1 MSEPS
6 VDDPWEVAVVGAG
19 FAGLSAAIYLGR
31 SRRRTLVLD
40 SDRSMAKWEQMVEN
54 YLGFPEGL
62 SGAELL
68 ERGRAHARQFGAV
81 MVADDVQDIRQ
92 KRDALFTLIGR
103 EGEYRAQRVLLA
115 TGLTHLLP
123 DIPGARDCLGK
134 SLFFCKDCDG
144 YRVQG
149 RRIVIVGAREDAARY
164 ALGLLAFSPSVS
176 IATYGE
182 RPAWQPRWDAWLDE
196 YRIPVRRDRVR
207 ALHHRAGAV
216 SRVVFDSGD
225 GVPAEA
231 VFVTRGDVVHA
242 GLAERLGAR
251 KDDAGQV
258 VVDAEMR
265 TSVPGLYAAGCV
277 TPANCQMIIAAG
289 QGATAAQAINRDLFE
304 DSLARHALRVCAPAT

>member
-1 MSEPS
+1 MRRPCTRYPS
-6 VDDPWEVAVVGAG
+6 QS
-19 FAGLSAAIYLGR
+19 L
-31 SRRRTLVLD
+31 
-40 SDRSMAKWEQMVEN
+40 
-54 YLGFPEGL
+54 
-62 SGAELL
+62 
-68 ERGRAHARQFGAV
+68 
-81 MVADDVQDIRQ
+81 Q
-92 KRDALFTLIGR
+92 KKR
-103 EGEYRAQRVLLA
+103 
-115 TGLTHLLP
+115 LLP
-123 DIPGARDCLGK
+123 RQSRAPGISGNRWVRPVARSTRC
-134 SLFFCKDCDG
+134 
-144 YRVQG
+144 
-149 RRIVIVGAREDAARY
+149 ARY
-164 ALGLLAFSPSVS
+164 S

-289 QGATAAQAINRDLFE
+289 QGATAAQVINRDLFE